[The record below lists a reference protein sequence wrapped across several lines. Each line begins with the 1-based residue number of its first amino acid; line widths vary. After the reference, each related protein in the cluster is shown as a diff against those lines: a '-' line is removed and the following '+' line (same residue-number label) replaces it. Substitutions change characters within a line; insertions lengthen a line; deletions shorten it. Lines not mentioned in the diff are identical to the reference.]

1 MDNLITVLKVYD
13 ENEDGVLTKQE
24 FERLCSDIE
33 YGFTDKERELFGLN
47 SDQISYDQILNAAK
61 YEDDDSSD
69 KRFYETLKSLDKDGT
84 GKVFIPELI
93 NILKKNNR
101 LTECNRLNELISNLP
116 IEDQHLLLDKIDFDL

>member
-93 NILKKNNR
+93 NILKKSDR
-101 LTECNRLNELISNLP
+101 LTECSRLNELISNLP
-116 IEDQHLLLDKIDFDL
+116 IEDQHLLLNKIDFDL